1 MIHSEKILLS
11 PPAPAL
17 AAPAGPVPDDGLF
30 WESRIAAEVGISRER
45 LRSLR
50 DAHMTEDT
58 HFIRKKNA
66 VVLTIS
72 GLDKLHALLAPA
84 APTAAPVEKI
94 APSPGPV
101 PRLAVRVVKVPG
113 NARLLLCLPP
123 TAAAGAQPLIVR
135 VKTNENF
142 MAGMTLEVISAGE
155 NCYQYL
161 GRLPRRHGR
170 W

>member
-1 MIHSEKILLS
+1 MIPSEKILLS

-84 APTAAPVEKI
+84 APTAA
-94 APSPGPV
+94 
-101 PRLAVRVVKVPG
+101 
-113 NARLLLCLPP
+113 
-123 TAAAGAQPLIVR
+123 AGAQPLIVR